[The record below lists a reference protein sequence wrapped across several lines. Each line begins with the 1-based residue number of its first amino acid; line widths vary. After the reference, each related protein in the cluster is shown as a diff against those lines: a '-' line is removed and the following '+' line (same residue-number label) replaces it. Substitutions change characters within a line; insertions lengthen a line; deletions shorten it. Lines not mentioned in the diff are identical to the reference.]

1 MERKHKVVW
10 AEGMLL
16 TPQHFQQWDQYY
28 DQLLIE
34 RLRLLSPFGWGVTH
48 LEIDHD
54 GLANGRLA
62 VLGLSAVM
70 PDGLVVRVPAVDAA
84 PQTRLWGDL
93 FKPSRDQEDVYV
105 SVPLERG
112 DGINCRLDKD
122 PGARPTRYHAEYVPC
137 HDTNS
142 GENTRDILVAKKA
155 LRILFAGEETTD
167 AVTLKIGELVRMPN
181 GSVGLRETY
190 IPPCLSIAA
199 SPYLMRVLRGLL
211 ELLTAK
217 MQSFWNP
224 QRSILEVVG
233 MDLGKFSVV
242 RSLYSHVP
250 VLVHL
255 NHVEAVHPE
264 VLYLALVRL
273 AGELTMLAAPSESA
287 QLPVYRHDDLALT
300 FRELDARIRTI
311 LEGATPTRYVSIP
324 LESSGDNVWVGR
336 VPESRLFASSQFFL
350 VAAGDLAEDQMRTL
364 IPQHIKVSSPSKLK
378 EIVAAAVPG
387 VRLYHTPRPPATLPV
402 KIGHQYFR
410 LDDRGVLWE
419 EIKKSQVVALHVP
432 ESLQTLKIEL
442 LASKE

>member
-1 MERKHKVVW
+1 
-10 AEGMLL
+10 
-16 TPQHFQQWDQYY
+16 
-28 DQLLIE
+28 
-34 RLRLLSPFGWGVTH
+34 
-48 LEIDHD
+48 
-54 GLANGRLA
+54 
-62 VLGLSAVM
+62 M
-70 PDGLVVRVPAVDAA
+70 PDGLVIRIPEGDAA

-93 FKPSRDQEDVYV
+93 FKPSRDQLDVYLG
-105 SVPLERG
+105 VPLERS

-122 PGARPTRYHAEYVPC
+122 PGARPTRYSAEYASC
-137 HDTNS
+137 HDSNS
-142 GENTRDILVAKKA
+142 GENTREILVAKKA

-167 AVTLKIGELVRMPN
+167 TVALKIGELVRMPN

-190 IPPCLSIAA
+190 IPPCLSISA
-199 SPYLMRVLRGLL
+199 SPYLMRLLRGLL
-211 ELLTAK
+211 ELLAAK
-217 MQSFWNP
+217 MQSFSNP

-250 VLVHL
+250 VLTHL
-255 NHVEAVHPE
+255 NHVEKVHPE

-273 AGELTMLAAPSESA
+273 AGELMILAPSESTE
-287 QLPVYRHDDLALT
+287 LPAYQHDNLAVT
-300 FRELDARIRTI
+300 FRELDARIRSI
-311 LEGATPTRYVSIP
+311 VEGATPTRYVAIP

-350 VAAGDLAEDQMRTL
+350 VATGDLAEDQMRTM

-378 EIVAAAVPG
+378 ELVAAAMPG

-402 KIGHQYFR
+402 KVGHQYFR
-410 LDDRGVLWE
+410 LDDRGVFWE

-432 ESLQTLKIEL
+432 ETLQGLKIEL